1 MRLDIRKGIQLL
13 TGRDPEAGRK
23 IADLDAG
30 EQAAPAA
37 SQPAAPQPAAPPAP
51 SSALRPA
58 APISTAASQADASDA
73 PRPAASEAD
82 WGELLVRLLA
92 SAPEDVAQKLVGCL
106 DREVIARALER
117 RNDPYLKV
125 ALMLIAKK

>member
-1 MRLDIRKGIQLL
+1 MRLDIRRGIQLL
-13 TGRDPEAGRK
+13 AGRADPEAGRK

-30 EQAAPAA
+30 EQAASAA

-58 APISTAASQADASDA
+58 APISTAASDA
-73 PRPAASEAD
+73 PQPAASEAD

-117 RNDPYLKV
+117 RSDPYLKV
-125 ALMLIAKK
+125 ALLLLKR